1 MRDINR
7 IDKFCKELADI
18 WKENCPDW
26 RFGQLMVN
34 VLNSMPKDP
43 FFPEE
48 DEMIAFFKDFFALY
62 IFHDIIMNKYKK
74 YFVRYF

>member
-1 MRDINR
+1 MRDIDR
-7 IDKFCKELADI
+7 IDKFCKELAEI
-18 WKENCPDW
+18 WKTNVPDW

-48 DEMIAFFKDFFALY
+48 DEMLQFFKDYFSP
-62 IFHDIIMNKYKK
+62 KK
-74 YFVRYF
+74 DDKEEK

>member
-1 MRDINR
+1 MRDPKR
-7 IDKFCKELADI
+7 IDKFCNQLADI
-18 WKENCPDW
+18 WKKVPDW

-48 DEMIAFFKDFFALY
+48 DEMLQFFKDYFSP
-62 IFHDIIMNKYKK
+62 KK
-74 YFVRYF
+74 DDKEEK